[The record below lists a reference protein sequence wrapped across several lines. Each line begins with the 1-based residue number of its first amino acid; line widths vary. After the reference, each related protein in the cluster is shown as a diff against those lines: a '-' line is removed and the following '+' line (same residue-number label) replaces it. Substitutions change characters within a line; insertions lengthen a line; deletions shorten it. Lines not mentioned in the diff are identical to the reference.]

1 MHSIAATP
9 TGSTTS
15 TLFTVVRRGGM
26 FATALFVILAQ
37 AALIARNPTGTAT
50 LNPSLLY
57 ATLFGILCI
66 NGCIRLCTF
75 NPRDSQASWLSRVV
89 WVTPSIISFETF
101 IVISNATVSNSLIVM
116 AGLFL
121 VVVECNWW
129 IVSLRRQSTER
140 PQQTT
145 AVKQQRLLVDT
156 IDSPP
161 AFTPSILSLDATS
174 EAATTLVTHA
184 QQSWTRFSDE
194 SGESITAIERVL
206 FEPGQRHQT
215 IHFSFVP
222 SLIAIPEITTHILE
236 GPPATIR
243 LDEMQ
248 TFGARLELKLDQKY
262 EEPAELI
269 IQIEMVAIRTIAA

>member
-37 AALIARNPTGTAT
+37 AALIVRNPAGTAT
-50 LNPSLLY
+50 LHPSVLY
-57 ATLFGILCI
+57 ATLAGILCI

-89 WVTPSIISFETF
+89 WVTPSIISLETF
-101 IVISNATVSNSLIVM
+101 ILISNATISSSLIVM

-121 VVVECNWW
+121 AVVEGNWW
-129 IVSLRRQSTER
+129 IVSLRRQSSER

-145 AVKQQRLLVDT
+145 VIKQPLLVDT

-161 AFTPSILSLDATS
+161 VFIPNILSLDDTI
-174 EAATTLVTHA
+174 EVATTLVTHA

-194 SGESITAIERVL
+194 SGESITATERVL

-222 SLIAIPEITTHILE
+222 SLIAIPEITTHIVA

-248 TFGARLELKLDQKY
+248 TFGARLELTLDQKH

-269 IQIEMVAIRTIAA
+269 IQIEMVAIRTVAA

>member
-1 MHSIAATP
+1 MHSIAATL
-9 TGSTTS
+9 TDSTTS

-26 FATALFVILAQ
+26 FATALFVMLAE
-37 AALIARNPTGTAT
+37 AALIARNPAGTAT
-50 LNPSLLY
+50 LNPSVLY
-57 ATLFGILCI
+57 ATLASILCI

-89 WVTPSIISFETF
+89 WVAPSIISLETF
-101 IVISNATVSNSLIVM
+101 ILISNATVSSSLIVM

-121 VVVECNWW
+121 AVVECNWW
-129 IVSLRRQSTER
+129 IVSLRRQSSER

-145 AVKQQRLLVDT
+145 VNKQPLLVDT
-156 IDSPP
+156 IDSPRVFAP
-161 AFTPSILSLDATS
+161 NILSLEDTI
-174 EAATTLVTHA
+174 EVATTLVTHA

-222 SLIAIPEITTHILE
+222 SLIVIPEMTTHIVA

-248 TFGARLELKLDQKY
+248 TFGARLELTLDQKH

-269 IQIEMVAIRTIAA
+269 IQFEMVAIRTVAA

>member
-1 MHSIAATP
+1 MSSIAATP

-37 AALIARNPTGTAT
+37 ATLIARHPAGTAT
-50 LNPSLLY
+50 LNPSFLY
-57 ATLFGILCI
+57 ATLVGILCI

-75 NPRDSQASWLSRVV
+75 NPRDPQAYWLSRLV
-89 WVTPSIISFETF
+89 WVTPSIISLETF
-101 IVISNATVSNSLIVM
+101 ILISNVTVSSSLVVM
-116 AGLFL
+116 TGLFL

-129 IVSLRRQSTER
+129 IVSLRKQSSGR

-145 AVKQQRLLVDT
+145 IVKQQLLFDA
-156 IDSPP
+156 IDRPP
-161 AFTPSILSLDATS
+161 AFAPNVLPFDHANETVATL
-174 EAATTLVTHA
+174 ANHA

-194 SGESITAIERVL
+194 AGESITAIERVL
-206 FEPGQRHQT
+206 FAPGQRHQT

-222 SLIAIPEITTHILE
+222 SLIVIPEITTQIVE

-243 LDEMQ
+243 LDEIQ
-248 TFGARLELKLDQKY
+248 TFGARLELKLSQKY
-262 EEPAELI
+262 EEPVELI
-269 IQIEMVAIRTIAA
+269 IQIEMVAVRTVAA

>member
-1 MHSIAATP
+1 MHSIAATL
-9 TGSTTS
+9 TDSTTS

-26 FATALFVILAQ
+26 FATALFVMLAE
-37 AALIARNPTGTAT
+37 AALIARNPADTAT

-57 ATLFGILCI
+57 ATLAGILCI

-101 IVISNATVSNSLIVM
+101 ILISNATVSSSLIVM

-129 IVSLRRQSTER
+129 IVSLRRQSSKQ

-145 AVKQQRLLVDT
+145 VIKQQRLFDT

-161 AFTPSILSLDATS
+161 GFTPNILPLDDTI
-174 EAATTLVTHA
+174 EVETTLVTNA

-206 FEPGQRHQT
+206 FQPGQRHQT

-222 SLIAIPEITTHILE
+222 SLIAIPEITTHIVE

-248 TFGARLELKLDQKY
+248 TFGARLELKLDQQY

-269 IQIEMVAIRTIAA
+269 IQIEMVAIRTVAA